1 MSPAPDIAQVSKLY
15 ENEVAA
21 LFIVGISTK
30 SIRVRLVS
38 HDLLQALRSFVVWL
52 MCSQSLYGKAWVT
65 PIQSASKSIM
75 ISTDTGDV
83 VNVLR
88 RSVYTAYGRSV
99 RSEKRDFK
107 YSLEVSIY

>member
-1 MSPAPDIAQVSKLY
+1 M
-15 ENEVAA
+15 
-21 LFIVGISTK
+21 
-30 SIRVRLVS
+30 
-38 HDLLQALRSFVVWL
+38 
-52 MCSQSLYGKAWVT
+52 T

-75 ISTDTGDV
+75 ISTDTEDV